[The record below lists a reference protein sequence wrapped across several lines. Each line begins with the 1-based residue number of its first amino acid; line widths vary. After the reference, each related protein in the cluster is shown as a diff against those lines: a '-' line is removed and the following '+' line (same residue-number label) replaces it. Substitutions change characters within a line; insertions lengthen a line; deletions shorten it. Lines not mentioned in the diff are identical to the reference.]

1 MPRTPINYSNTII
14 YKIQHIDNDE
24 LLYVGHTTEFTKR
37 KTAHK
42 SNTNNIDGKEF
53 NNKVYKMIRENGG
66 WDMFNMIE
74 IKKFSCNDKR
84 EAAAEEDRI
93 MRELKATMNTQRA
106 CMTKEDRSNDFK
118 EFYKQNS
125 DSIKQKVKCY
135 REANKEKISEFK
147 KKYQQENAEEI
158 KLKKQQY
165 YKDNAEKFKEKAK
178 LYRESKKNQDN

>member
-14 YKIQHIDNDE
+14 YKIQHLENNE

-42 SNTNNIDGKEF
+42 SNTSNADGKEF
-53 NNKVYKMIRENGG
+53 NNKVYKMIRENGS

-93 MRELKATMNTQRA
+93 MRELKASMNTQRA
-106 CMTKEDRSNDFK
+106 FMTKEDISDDRK
-118 EFYKQNS
+118 EYYIKNS
-125 DSIKQKVKCY
+125 DTIKQKVKIY
-135 REANKEKISEFK
+135 REANRDNIKEKRRNYYLKNKKLSEEANITIS
-147 KKYQQENAEEI
+147 
-158 KLKKQQY
+158 
-165 YKDNAEKFKEKAK
+165 
-178 LYRESKKNQDN
+178 

>member
-14 YKIQHIDNDE
+14 YKIQHLENSE

-42 SNTNNIDGKEF
+42 SNTSNADGKEF

-93 MRELKATMNTQRA
+93 MRELKASMNTQRA
-106 CMTKEDRSNDFK
+106 FMTKEDVSDDRK
-118 EFYKQNS
+118 VYYKKNS
-125 DSIKQKVKCY
+125 DVIKQKVKIY
-135 REANKEKISEFK
+135 REANKEKVSELK
-147 KKYQQENAEEI
+147 KKYQLDNAEEI

-165 YKDNAEKFKEKAK
+165 YRDNAEKFKEKAK
-178 LYRESKKNQDN
+178 MYRELRKQ